1 MFYIYVFTYMIGD
14 GAKQFSGDGGPG
26 HLASLNSPYFVAV
39 DAAYNVFIS
48 DYSNHRVRVV
58 MSSSG
63 NISTIAGTGEV
74 KIGL

>member
-1 MFYIYVFTYMIGD
+1 MRPIGN

-26 HLASLNSPYFVAV
+26 HLASLNEPHFVAV
-39 DAAYNVFIS
+39 DGAYNVFIT
-48 DYSNHRVRVV
+48 DTSNHRVRVV

>member
-1 MFYIYVFTYMIGD
+1 MFHIYVVTCLIGN
-14 GAKQFSGDGGPG
+14 GAQQFSGDGGPG

-48 DYSNHRVRVV
+48 DFSNHRVRVV
-58 MSSSG
+58 MSNSG

-74 KIGL
+74 KLGL

>member
-1 MFYIYVFTYMIGD
+1 MSHIYVITCLIGN

-26 HLASLNSPYFVAV
+26 HLASLNEPNFVAV

-48 DYSNHRVRVV
+48 DTSNHRVRVV

-63 NISTIAGTGEV
+63 NISTVAGTGEV
-74 KIGL
+74 KFGL